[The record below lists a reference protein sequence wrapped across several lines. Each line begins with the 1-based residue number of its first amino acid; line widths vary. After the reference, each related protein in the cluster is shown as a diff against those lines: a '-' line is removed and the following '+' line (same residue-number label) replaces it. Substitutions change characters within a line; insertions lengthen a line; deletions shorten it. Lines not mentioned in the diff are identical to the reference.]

1 MKAIIY
7 RTWLA
12 IAGGVLLAAC
22 SSSTPPESGT
32 SRSTSRAV
40 TQLFMLEPTPDRN
53 TLQKTATGYL
63 ATLLADPANQ
73 EITLVKV
80 DPTVV
85 SSNTQDLAVTLPN
98 GKTAQ
103 FHLRDYNT
111 ITPGIEGWVGYK
123 PSAWKQA
130 HPSSA
135 AEIENDPF
143 YYLSLARQGDTLVGD
158 LRFEGQAYRIESVS
172 PGQQALI
179 KVDGTKLPPDAKP
192 LEIAGTAQA
201 DEMLG
206 KRPTSASSIIRV
218 LLVTTNELRQ
228 RNPNYRVSLANA
240 LQNANQYMINSQV
253 PITFEI
259 AAYYDADH
267 NESGRSMS
275 VQLSEFSN
283 TTKGFGQQ
291 VFTER
296 GKYRADLAT
305 LYVVANNYCGQAQ
318 LSVSKQTQGYSII
331 NCSGSLGHEMGH
343 NLGAMHRHS
352 EPANVPEYA
361 YGYKD
366 VTGNFHTQMRTSHG
380 ALPYFANPR
389 LSYNGRPLGDPQ
401 LHDVARRFNERRE
414 IVESL
419 YPPPLRPKMLVNSKR
434 AQQGKAS
441 CLNLV
446 ASGTVS
452 FASCDVDIEASDR
465 QWKFYRVGLRYV
477 LVNDGA
483 ESRGA
488 SNACLRGST
497 SMSMRMYPCP
507 KESTIEQM
515 LYWEKVPLGDGKNM
529 LRTYWTNIDYCLSAG
544 GDDVRL
550 ARCNRADSSQRWD
563 WEP

>member
-1 MKAIIY
+1 MKATIY

-12 IAGGVLLAAC
+12 ISGGVLLAAC
-22 SSSTPPESGT
+22 SSSTPPENGT
-32 SRSTSRAV
+32 SSAV
-40 TQLFMLEPTPDRN
+40 TQLFTLEPTPDRN

-135 AEIENDPF
+135 AEIENDPL
-143 YYLSLARQGDTLVGD
+143 YYLSLTRQGDTLVGD
-158 LRFEGQAYRIESVS
+158 LTFEGQAYRIESVS
-172 PGQQALI
+172 LGQQALI

-228 RNPNYRVSLANA
+228 SNPNYRVSLANA

-267 NESGRSMS
+267 NESGRSVI
-275 VQLSEFSN
+275 VQFDEFSD

-296 GKYRADLAT
+296 GKYHADLAT
-305 LYVVANNYCGQAQ
+305 LYVVANDYCGNAQ
-318 LSVSKQTQGYSII
+318 LSVSQQTQGYSVI
-331 NCSGSLGHEMGH
+331 NCPGALGHEMGH
-343 NLGAMHRHS
+343 NLGAMHRHD
-352 EPANVPEYA
+352 EPDDVPEYA

-366 VTGNFHTQMRTSHG
+366 DTGNFHTQMRTSHG

-389 LSYNGRPLGDPQ
+389 LSYKDRPLGDPQ

-414 IVESL
+414 IVENLFSGKKIRSVERAK
-419 YPPPLRPKMLVNSKR
+419 LRLP
-434 AQQGKAS
+434 A
-441 CLNLV
+441 CL
-446 ASGTVS
+446 TVT
-452 FASCDVDIEASDR
+452 
-465 QWKFYRVGLRYV
+465 
-477 LVNDGA
+477 
-483 ESRGA
+483 SRGA
-488 SNACLRGST
+488 LAFTDCEVFDDNVEGKFWHWGNTVLTTVRSQQGVCLQYSANGEAAGLGACSGGRALFSFRDGLIKFSALGMSNCL
-497 SMSMRMYPCP
+497 
-507 KESTIEQM
+507 E
-515 LYWEKVPLGDGKNM
+515 GDG
-529 LRTYWTNIDYCLSAG
+529 RSSIPEFSYCYDRDAS
-544 GDDVRL
+544 
-550 ARCNRADSSQRWD
+550 RW
-563 WEP
+563 ETAP